1 MIDGAGKITRARIEL
16 PEDELGRFC
25 RRHRIRSLALFG
37 SVSRDDFGAESDV
50 GVLVEFEPEG
60 VIWEVSEAMDRIV
73 VNPRVHFG
81 KPCVAGTRITV
92 QNVLELL
99 DEGLAFQEIIQ
110 DYYPAL
116 TVEDI
121 RACVRY
127 AIALVAAEDIHLAA
141 VPA

>member
-1 MIDGAGKITRARIEL
+1 
-16 PEDELGRFC
+16 
-25 RRHRIRSLALFG
+25 
-37 SVSRDDFGAESDV
+37 
-50 GVLVEFEPEG
+50 
-60 VIWEVSEAMDRIV
+60 MDRIV
-73 VNPRVHFG
+73 VNPKVHFG

-110 DYYPAL
+110 DYYPVL

-127 AIALVAAEDIHLAA
+127 AIALVAAEDIHLTS